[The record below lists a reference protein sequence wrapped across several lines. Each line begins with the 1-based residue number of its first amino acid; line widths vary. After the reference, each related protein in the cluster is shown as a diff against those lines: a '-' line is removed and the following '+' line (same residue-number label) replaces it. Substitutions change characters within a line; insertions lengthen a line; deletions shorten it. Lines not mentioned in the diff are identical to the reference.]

1 MNKTKK
7 EKKAKNKE
15 KPNLLLPKTKPAE
28 MKEKKIQYLFTN
40 GIYMPRI
47 MTMTTNLYSTEKNK
61 LYRFGRKQFGNKLRI

>member
-28 MKEKKIQYLFTN
+28 MKEKKNSISFHQWDLYATN
-40 GIYMPRI
+40 YDDD
-47 MTMTTNLYSTEKNK
+47 NK
-61 LYRFGRKQFGNKLRI
+61 FIFDRKQ